1 MIFYDFI
8 DFSDFLWIGVDFM
21 DSLGPGSGGIWRH
34 LAGFCDGVWTLLLVC
49 KIRSSD
55 DHKDLWFL
63 AWFSMVLLVCKI
75 RSSDDHKDLW
85 CLAWFSIDFIDL
97 R

>member
-1 MIFYDFI
+1 M
-8 DFSDFLWIGVDFM
+8 DFM
-21 DSLGPGSGGIWRH
+21 DSWGPRSGGIWQH
-34 LAGFCDGVWTLLLVC
+34 LAGFCHGVWTLLLVC

-85 CLAWFSIDFIDL
+85 CLAWFSMDFIDL